1 MTPTVAPSGG
11 PTYTQGSDAHTQV
24 HARHK
29 SAGGQSTNR
38 RDGQGH
44 SLPGGS
50 NGEGKDSGTLGPA
63 WLCVAWMCSLG
74 CGLGHLHTRA
84 HTCTHITLGD
94 GDVMCGPSPNNA
106 GSLEGGTGFALG
118 CR

>member
-1 MTPTVAPSGG
+1 M
-11 PTYTQGSDAHTQV
+11 QGSDAHTQV
-24 HARHK
+24 HGRQK
-29 SAGGQSTNR
+29 SAGGQSTHG

-44 SLPGGS
+44 GLPGVS
-50 NGEGKDSGTLGPA
+50 NGEGEDSGTSGPCLA
-63 WLCVAWMCSLG
+63 VCGLDVLAG

-84 HTCTHITLGD
+84 HMRAHITLGD

-106 GSLEGGTGFALG
+106 GGLEGGAGLALG